1 MTRVR
6 STFVWMFV
14 VMAVTVMLSLAI
26 TNSAVQAFIE
36 TSGVNIPTND
46 VLTDYVWGVGWAVV
60 LLLSIFVWPVSW
72 AHKKML
78 AAAWLVKCFT
88 ALVLMLP
95 YEERYYGLDCWY
107 YFRSAHADM
116 EQILGSLLRGGSDVI
131 VAIAALQLKIG
142 PDSYHA
148 VKLTFAMIGLLGIFL
163 FYRAAEHLLGKYT
176 PVAFWILLLYPS
188 ILFWSSI
195 FGKDPPV
202 LAAIGLHV
210 WGLANLAAHR
220 KPRYLL
226 AAVGGILAVSTIRIW
241 MGPILILPCLLLIV
255 SRMKSMGWRLVS
267 VATIVLALTTLGSAT
282 MDRLALNNASDLVEA
297 TRAVTDGWDN
307 ANSSL
312 QRNVELNSSMDL
324 LLFAPQGLF
333 DTFFRPLPGDVDNL
347 FGWMAGFENS
357 GLLLL
362 SAWAALR
369 FRPSYLRNPVV
380 FWSMTLL
387 LTWGLA
393 YSIITHKDL
402 GTAVRF
408 KLQILP
414 ILLGTIGYLLR
425 QTRTAPMRTL
435 PQEIRSAPYNATRT
449 PA

>member
-1 MTRVR
+1 MLPRSRVFLAVVATLALTMGIT
-6 STFVWMFV
+6 SAAAQTFV
-14 VMAVTVMLSLAI
+14 
-26 TNSAVQAFIE
+26 E

-46 VLTDYVWGVGWAVV
+46 VFTDYVWGVAWAVI
-60 LLLSIFVWPVSW
+60 LFLSIFAWPVSW

-107 YFRSAHADM
+107 YFRSAHADA
-116 EQILGSLLRGGSDVI
+116 EQILESLLRGGADVI
-131 VAIAALQLKIG
+131 VAIAALQLKVG

-148 VKLTFAMIGLLGIFL
+148 MKLTFAMIGLVGVFL
-163 FYRAAEHLLGKYT
+163 FYRAAEQLLGKYA

-220 KPRYLL
+220 KPKYLL
-226 AAVGGILAVSTIRIW
+226 AVVGGILAVSTIRIW

-255 SRMKSMGWRLVS
+255 SRIKSMGWRLVS
-267 VATIVLALTTLGSAT
+267 LATIALALTTLGSAT
-282 MDRLALNNASDLVEA
+282 MDRLSLNNASDLVEA

-312 QRNVELNSSMDL
+312 QRNVELNSSLDL

-333 DTFFRPLPGDVDNL
+333 DTFFRPLPGDVDNV
-347 FGWMAGFENS
+347 FGWMAGFENT

-362 SAWAALR
+362 SMWAAFR
-369 FRPSYLRNPVV
+369 FRPVYLRNPVF
-380 FWSMTLL
+380 FWSIALL

-414 ILLGTIGYLLR
+414 ILLGTVGYLLHHA
-425 QTRTAPMRTL
+425 RTAPL
-435 PQEIRSAPYNATRT
+435 RSLSRQAKPAPYNATRT

>member
-1 MTRVR
+1 MSRA
-6 STFVWMFV
+6 SSILVWVFLAV
-14 VMAVTVMLSLAI
+14 VATLALTLGI
-26 TNSAVQAFIE
+26 TSAAAQTFIE
-36 TSGVNIPTND
+36 TSGANIPTND
-46 VLTDYVWGVGWAVV
+46 VFTDYVWGVAWAVV
-60 LLLSIFVWPVSW
+60 LFLSIFAWPVSW

-107 YFRSAHADM
+107 YFRSAHADA
-116 EQILGSLLRGGSDVI
+116 EQILESLLRGGADVI

-148 VKLTFAMIGLLGIFL
+148 MKLTFAMIGLVGIFL
-163 FYRAAEHLLGKYT
+163 FYRAAEQLLGKYA

-220 KPRYLL
+220 KPKYLL
-226 AAVGGILAVSTIRIW
+226 AVVGGILAVSTIRIW

-255 SRMKSMGWRLVS
+255 SRIKSMGWRLVS
-267 VATIVLALTTLGSAT
+267 LATIALALITLGSAT
-282 MDRLALNNASDLVEA
+282 MDRLSLNNASDLVEA
-297 TRAVTDGWDN
+297 TRAVTNGWDN

-312 QRNVELNSSMDL
+312 QRDVELNSSWDL
-324 LLFAPQGLF
+324 LLFAPRGLF

-347 FGWMAGFENS
+347 FGWMAGVENTV
-357 GLLLL
+357 LLLL
-362 SAWAALR
+362 SAWAAFR
-369 FRPSYLRNPVV
+369 FRPAYLRNPVF

-393 YSIITHKDL
+393 YSIVAHRDL

-414 ILLGTIGYLLR
+414 ILLGTIGYLLHHAR
-425 QTRTAPMRTL
+425 TARLSHHSRLMRTAP
-435 PQEIRSAPYNATRT
+435 YNPART